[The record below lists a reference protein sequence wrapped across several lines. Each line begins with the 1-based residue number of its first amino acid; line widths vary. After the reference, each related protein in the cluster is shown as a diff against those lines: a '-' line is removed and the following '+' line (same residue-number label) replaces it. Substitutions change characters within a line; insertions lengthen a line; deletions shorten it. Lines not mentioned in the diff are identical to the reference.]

1 MFGIPLL
8 RSDSA
13 QKWSEMIKVKQY
25 SPKESHLHPVSRQL
39 FWLKPYLD
47 TRTRVSCTYFEGQD
61 SFWTKLL
68 PKFLFSVNLHF
79 MFDIQLPCPI
89 SRHSSLNISRLSTC
103 VTCCVNESFCAIA
116 KCLVKSIQNNISVGA
131 IMLNLRL
138 LMLKSAC
145 LMVPRQS
152 DLFWGLLSSIHP
164 L

>member
-13 QKWSEMIKVKQY
+13 QKWSEMITVKQY

-47 TRTRVSCTYFEGQD
+47 TRTRVSCIYFEGQD

-68 PKFLFSVNLHF
+68 PKFLFIVNLHF
-79 MFDIQLPCPI
+79 IFDIQFPCPI

-103 VTCCVNESFCAIA
+103 VTCCVNESLCAIA
-116 KCLVKSIQNNISVGA
+116 KCLVLS
-131 IMLNLRL
+131 RL
-138 LMLKSAC
+138 YWTTFTHWVTRENRFKIIFLL
-145 LMVPRQS
+145 VQS
-152 DLFWGLLSSIHP
+152 C
-164 L
+164 